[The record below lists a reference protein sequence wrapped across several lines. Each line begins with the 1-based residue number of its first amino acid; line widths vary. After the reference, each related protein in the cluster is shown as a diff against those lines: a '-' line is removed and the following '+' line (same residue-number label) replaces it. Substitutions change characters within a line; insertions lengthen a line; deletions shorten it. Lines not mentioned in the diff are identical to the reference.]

1 MHRTLLFPCA
11 LATALLAC
19 SARDDGN
26 ASSTAN
32 DDGSDETASGV
43 SEGGPSSSGG
53 GETDGT
59 TPTSGA
65 TESGDPSGDP
75 TGDPSG
81 DPDSSDSGDEST
93 GSTPSG
99 PGCPAD
105 WATAHP
111 EWIFCDDFESDAPLV
126 GQGRYFEH
134 DDNGGEFVVVD
145 GVGFDGSRGMQVQ
158 WQSGEVGA
166 GFLHLSFGRTPSAY
180 MDTGIRTDEDFR
192 EIWYRMML
200 RNAPGWTGS
209 PAKLSRATVIA
220 ADDWS
225 QAMIAHL
232 WSDDAEHLGLDPASC
247 VENGQVVCSGYN
259 DFDGLHWL
267 GFYPGPTPLF
277 ATEQAGEWRCIEAH
291 VRLDDPGQANGVQ
304 EFWID
309 GELEARADGLE
320 FVDSYDA
327 YGINAVF
334 FENYW
339 NEGSPQDQQRF
350 FDDIVVSTAPIG
362 CPE

>member
-1 MHRTLLFPCA
+1 MLRSFLVPCA
-11 LATALLAC
+11 LVGC
-19 SARDDGN
+19 SSPDGGN
-26 ASSTAN
+26 ASTTGT
-32 DDGSDETASGV
+32 DGAADETANGA
-43 SEGGPSSSGG
+43 SEVGSASSGG
-53 GETDGT
+53 GDTDGT
-59 TPTSGA
+59 TSTGGA

-75 TGDPSG
+75 
-81 DPDSSDSGDEST
+81 DSSSSAGETT

-105 WATAHP
+105 WATVHP
-111 EWIFCDDFESDAPLV
+111 EWIFCDAFESDAPMV
-126 GQGRYFEH
+126 GPGRYFEH
-134 DDNGGEFVVVD
+134 DDNAGEFVVAE
-145 GVGFDGSRGMQVQ
+145 GVGVDGSRGLQVH
-158 WQSGEVGA
+158 WQPGEVGA
-166 GFLHLSFGRTPSAY
+166 GHLNLSFGRTPSAY
-180 MDTGIRTDEDFR
+180 MDSGIRTDEDFR

-232 WSDDAEHLGLDPASC
+232 WSDDAEHLGIDPASC

-259 DFDGLHWL
+259 DFDRLHWL
-267 GFYPGPTPLF
+267 GFQAGPTPVF

-291 VRLDDPGQANGVQ
+291 VRLDDPGRANGVQ

-309 GELEARADGLE
+309 GVLEARGEGLE
-320 FVDSYDA
+320 FVGTYAD

-339 NEGSPQDQQRF
+339 NEGSPQEQERF